1 MHVNEDAK
9 MTKKL
14 SGILAA
20 VSTPFGT
27 DGLVDEGRLRGHV
40 DFLIDNGLHGLV
52 PCGSTGEFAA
62 LTVDERKRVNE
73 IVIEQAAGRVPVAP
87 QTGSTRT
94 AEAVELSKHAAAAGA
109 DAVLVVQPFYEAP
122 TRREV
127 IEYFATVG
135 EAAGIPLIA
144 YNLPGVTGMN
154 LDRPFYRE
162 LLERTDAVKYV
173 KDTSGSIEQA
183 FDLIFNLG
191 DAIDTFVGWDTIVLP
206 AFSAGAAGSIW
217 GAPNFAPKECV
228 AIYDLAKAGKTAEAF
243 DIFKRLWNVFDF
255 LGKEGYAVST
265 KAAGQAVGVDLGLP
279 RAPYG
284 ELEPE
289 KLDELRKLVAETG
302 LNYS

>member
-1 MHVNEDAK
+1 

-14 SGILAA
+14 GGILAA
-20 VSTPFGT
+20 VSTPFDSTGA
-27 DGLVDEGRLRGHV
+27 VDEGRLRSHV

-62 LTVDERKRVNE
+62 LTSDERKFVNKV
-73 IVIEQAAGRVPVAP
+73 VIDQAAGRVPVAP
-87 QTGSTRT
+87 QTGSTST
-94 AEAVELSKHAAAAGA
+94 AEAIALSKQAAADGA
-109 DAVLVVQPFYEAP
+109 DALLLVQPFYEAP

-135 EAAGIPLIA
+135 EAAGIPVIA

-162 LLERTDAVKYV
+162 LLERTDAVKYI

-228 AIYDLAKAGKTAEAF
+228 AIYDLAVAGKTSEAF

-265 KAAGQAVGVDLGLP
+265 KAAAQAVGVDLGAP

-289 KLDELRKLVAETG
+289 KVDELRKLVAETG

>member
-1 MHVNEDAK
+1 MPKA
-9 MTKKL
+9 L

-20 VSTPFGT
+20 LSTPFT
-27 DGLVDEGRLRGHV
+27 ADGDLDEAALRRHV

-52 PCGSTGEFAA
+52 PGGSTGEFAA
-62 LTVDERKRVNE
+62 MTLDERKRVNE

-94 AEAVELSKHAAAAGA
+94 AEAIELSKHAADAGA
-109 DAVLVVQPFYEAP
+109 SAVLLVQPYYEAP

-135 EAAGIPLIA
+135 AAAGIPVIA

-162 LLERTDAVKYV
+162 LLERTDAVKYI

-217 GAPNFAPKECV
+217 GAPNFAPRECV
-228 AIYDLAKAGKTAEAF
+228 AIYDLAKQGKTAEAF
-243 DIFKRLWNVFDF
+243 DIFKRLWNVMDF

-265 KAAGQAVGVDLGLP
+265 KAAAQAVGVDLGAP

-284 ELEPE
+284 ELDPV
-289 KLDELRKLVAETG
+289 KKDELRKLVAETG

>member
-1 MHVNEDAK
+1 MSQ
-9 MTKKL
+9 KL
-14 SGILAA
+14 GGILAA
-20 VSTPFGT
+20 VSTPFAA
-27 DGLVDEGRLRGHV
+27 DGSVDEGALRNHV

-52 PCGSTGEFAA
+52 PGGSTGEFAA
-62 LTVDERKRVNE
+62 LTSVERKLVNKV
-73 IVIEQAAGRVPVAP
+73 VIDQAGGRVPVAP
-87 QTGSTRT
+87 QTGSTST
-94 AEAVELSKHAAAAGA
+94 AEAIALSKQAAADGA
-109 DAVLVVQPFYEAP
+109 DAVLLVQPFYEAP

-135 EAAGIPLIA
+135 EAAGVPVIA

-162 LLERTDAVKYV
+162 LLERTDAVKYI

-228 AIYDLAKAGKTAEAF
+228 AIFNLAKDGRTEEAF
-243 DIFKRLWNVFDF
+243 AIFKRLWNVFDF
-255 LGKEGYAVST
+255 LGKEGYAVSI
-265 KAAGQAVGVDLGLP
+265 KAAAQAVGIDLGVP
-279 RAPYG
+279 RLPYG
-284 ELEPE
+284 ELMPE

>member
-1 MHVNEDAK
+1 MS
-9 MTKKL
+9 KKL
-14 SGILAA
+14 GGILAA
-20 VSTPFGT
+20 VSTPFT
-27 DGLVDEGRLRGHV
+27 ADGGVDEGALRGHV

-52 PCGSTGEFAA
+52 PGGSTGEFAA
-62 LTVDERKRVNE
+62 LSSEERKFVNKV
-73 IVIEQAAGRVPVAP
+73 VIDQAAGRVPVAP
-87 QTGSTRT
+87 QTGSTST
-94 AEAVELSKHAAAAGA
+94 AEAISLSKQAADDGA
-109 DAVLVVQPFYEAP
+109 DAVLLVQPFYEAP
-122 TRREV
+122 TRHEV

-135 EAAGIPLIA
+135 EAAGVPVIA

-162 LLERTDAVKYV
+162 LLERTDAVKYI

-228 AIYDLAKAGKTAEAF
+228 AIFDLAKAGKTDEAF
-243 DIFKRLWNVFDF
+243 TIFKRLWNVFDF
-255 LGKEGYAVST
+255 LGKEGYAVAT
-265 KAAGQAVGVDLGLP
+265 KAAAQAVGVNLGHA

-284 ELEPE
+284 PLTAD
-289 KLDELRKLVAETG
+289 KQDELTKLIAETG
-302 LNYS
+302 LNYA

>member
-1 MHVNEDAK
+1 

-14 SGILAA
+14 GGILAA

-27 DGLVDEGRLRGHV
+27 DGAVDEARLRGHV

-62 LTVDERKRVNE
+62 LTSDERKFVNKV
-73 IVIEQAAGRVPVAP
+73 VIATKLPAASGGTADR
-87 QTGSTRT
+87 STST
-94 AEAVELSKHAAAAGA
+94 AEATALSKQAAADGA
-109 DAVLVVQPFYEAP
+109 DAILLVQPFYEAP

-135 EAAGIPLIA
+135 EATGIPVIA

-154 LDRPFYRE
+154 LDRLFYRE
-162 LLERTDAVKYV
+162 LLERTDAVKYI

-228 AIYDLAKAGKTAEAF
+228 AIYELAVAGKTAEAF

-265 KAAGQAVGVDLGLP
+265 KAAAQAVGVDLGAP

>member
-1 MHVNEDAK
+1 

-14 SGILAA
+14 GGILAA
-20 VSTPFGT
+20 VSTPFAS
-27 DGLVDEGRLRGHV
+27 DGSVDEGRLRAHV

-62 LTVDERKRVNE
+62 LTSEERKFVNKV
-73 IVIEQAAGRVPVAP
+73 VIDQAAGRVPVAP
-87 QTGSTRT
+87 QTGSTST
-94 AEAVELSKHAAAAGA
+94 AEAIALSKQAAADGA
-109 DAVLVVQPFYEAP
+109 DAVLLVQPFYEAP
-122 TRREV
+122 TRHEV

-135 EAAGIPLIA
+135 EAAGVPVIA

-162 LLERTDAVKYV
+162 LLQRTDAVQYI

-228 AIYDLAKAGKTAEAF
+228 AIYDLAVAGKTAEAF

-265 KAAGQAVGVDLGLP
+265 KAAAQAIGVDLGVP

-284 ELEPE
+284 ELEAE

>member
-1 MHVNEDAK
+1 MS
-9 MTKKL
+9 KKL
-14 SGILAA
+14 GGILAA
-20 VSTPFGT
+20 VSTPFAA
-27 DGLVDEGRLRGHV
+27 DGSVDEGRLRAHV

-52 PCGSTGEFAA
+52 PGGSTGEFAA
-62 LTVDERKRVNE
+62 LTSDERKFVNKV
-73 IVIEQAAGRVPVAP
+73 VIDQAAGRVPVAP
-87 QTGSTRT
+87 QTGSTST
-94 AEAVELSKHAAAAGA
+94 AEAITLSKQAAADGA
-109 DAVLVVQPFYEAP
+109 DAILLVQPFYEAP

-135 EAAGIPLIA
+135 EAAGLPVIA

-154 LDRPFYRE
+154 LDRPFYRD
-162 LLERTDAVKYV
+162 LLERTSAVEYI

-228 AIYDLAKAGKTAEAF
+228 AIYDLAKAGKTNEAF

-265 KAAGQAVGVDLGLP
+265 KAAAQAVGVDLGAP

>member
-1 MHVNEDAK
+1 

-20 VSTPFGT
+20 VSTPFGA
-27 DGLVDEGRLRGHV
+27 DGQVDEGRLRDHV

-62 LTVDERKRVNE
+62 LTVEERKRVNE
-73 IVIEQAAGRVPVAP
+73 VVIAQAAGRVPVAP

-94 AEAVELSKHAAAAGA
+94 AEAVELSQHAAAAGA
-109 DAVLVVQPFYEAP
+109 DAALVVQPFYEAP

-135 EAAGIPLIA
+135 EAAGIPVIA

-162 LLERTDAVKYV
+162 LLERTDAVKYI
-173 KDTSGSIEQA
+173 KDTSGSIKQA

-191 DAIDTFVGWDTIVLP
+191 DAIDTFVG
-206 AFSAGAAGSIW
+206 
-217 GAPNFAPKECV
+217 
-228 AIYDLAKAGKTAEAF
+228 
-243 DIFKRLWNVFDF
+243 
-255 LGKEGYAVST
+255 
-265 KAAGQAVGVDLGLP
+265 
-279 RAPYG
+279 
-284 ELEPE
+284 
-289 KLDELRKLVAETG
+289 
-302 LNYS
+302 

>member
-1 MHVNEDAK
+1 

-14 SGILAA
+14 GGILAA
-20 VSTPFGT
+20 VSTPFAQ
-27 DGLVDEGRLRGHV
+27 DGSVDEGALRNHV
-40 DFLIDNGLHGLV
+40 DFLIENGLHGLV
-52 PCGSTGEFAA
+52 PGGSTGEFAA
-62 LTVDERKRVNE
+62 LTLDERKLVNTV
-73 IVIEQAAGRVPVAP
+73 VIDQAAGRVPVAP

-94 AEAVELSKHAAAAGA
+94 AEAIELSRHAADAGA
-109 DAVLVVQPFYEAP
+109 DAVLLVQPFYEAP
-122 TRREV
+122 TRHEV

-135 EAAGIPLIA
+135 QAANIPVIA

-162 LLERTDAVKYV
+162 LLERTDAVKYI

-228 AIYDLAKAGKTAEAF
+228 AIYELAKAGKYTEALE
-243 DIFKRLWNVFDF
+243 IFKRLWNVLDF
-255 LGKEGYAVST
+255 LGKEGYAVAT
-265 KAAGQAVGVDLGLP
+265 KAAAQAVGVDLGVP

-284 ELEPE
+284 ELPADKKEE
-289 KLDELRKLVAETG
+289 LTKLIAETG
-302 LNYS
+302 LTYAR

>member
-1 MHVNEDAK
+1 M
-9 MTKKL
+9 
-14 SGILAA
+14 
-20 VSTPFGT
+20 
-27 DGLVDEGRLRGHV
+27 
-40 DFLIDNGLHGLV
+40 
-52 PCGSTGEFAA
+52 
-62 LTVDERKRVNE
+62 
-73 IVIEQAAGRVPVAP
+73 PVAP

-265 KAAGQAVGVDLGLP
+265 KAAAQAVGVDLGLP

>member
-1 MHVNEDAK
+1 
-9 MTKKL
+9 MTSKL
-14 SGILAA
+14 GGILAA
-20 VSTPFGT
+20 VSTPFNK
-27 DGLVDEGRLRGHV
+27 DGDVDEAVLRDHV

-52 PCGSTGEFAA
+52 PGGSTGEFAA
-62 LTVDERKRVNE
+62 LSVDERKRVNE

-94 AEAVELSKHAAAAGA
+94 IEAIELSKHAADAGA
-109 DAVLVVQPFYEAP
+109 SAVLLVQPYYETP
-122 TRREV
+122 TRHEV

-135 EAAGIPLIA
+135 EAAGVPVIA

-162 LLERTDAVKYV
+162 LLERTDVVKYV

-191 DAIDTFVGWDTIVLP
+191 DAMDTFVGWDTIVLP
-206 AFSAGAAGSIW
+206 AFLAGAAGSIW
-217 GAPNFAPKECV
+217 GAPNFAPRECV
-228 AIYDLAKAGKTAEAF
+228 AIYELAKAGKTAAALE
-243 DIFKRLWNVFDF
+243 IFKRLWNVLDF
-255 LGKEGYAVST
+255 LGKEGYAVAT
-265 KAAGQAVGVDLGLP
+265 KAAAQAVGVNLGAP

-284 ELEPE
+284 ELPAG
-289 KLDELRKLVAETG
+289 KKDELRKLIAETG

>member
-1 MHVNEDAK
+1 MSQ
-9 MTKKL
+9 KL
-14 SGILAA
+14 GGILAA
-20 VSTPFGT
+20 VSTPFAADGT
-27 DGLVDEGRLRGHV
+27 VDEAVLRGHV

-52 PCGSTGEFAA
+52 PGGSTGEFAA
-62 LTVDERKRVNE
+62 LTLDERKRVNE
-73 IVIEQAAGRVPVAP
+73 VVIEQAAGRVPVAP

-94 AEAVELSKHAAAAGA
+94 AEAIELSKHAADAGA
-109 DAVLVVQPFYEAP
+109 YAVLLVQPFYEAP
-122 TRREV
+122 TRHEV
-127 IEYFATVG
+127 MEYFATVG
-135 EAAGIPLIA
+135 EAAGVPVIA

-162 LLERTDAVKYV
+162 LLERTDVVKYV

-228 AIYDLAKAGKTAEAF
+228 AIYELATEGKTAEALA
-243 DIFKRLWNVFDF
+243 IFKRLWNVFDF
-255 LGKEGYAVST
+255 LGKEGYAVAT
-265 KAAGQAVGVDLGLP
+265 KAAAGAVGVNLGVA

-284 ELEPE
+284 PLSAD
-289 KLDELRKLVAETG
+289 KQDELTKLIAETG
-302 LNYS
+302 LNYA

>member
-1 MHVNEDAK
+1 MS
-9 MTKKL
+9 KKL
-14 SGILAA
+14 GGILAA
-20 VSTPFGT
+20 VSTPFT
-27 DGLVDEGRLRGHV
+27 ADGAVDEAALRGHV

-52 PCGSTGEFAA
+52 PGGSTGEFAA
-62 LTVDERKRVNE
+62 LTSQERKLVNKV
-73 IVIEQAAGRVPVAP
+73 VIEQAAGRVPVAP
-87 QTGSTRT
+87 QTGSTST
-94 AEAVELSKHAAAAGA
+94 AEAINLSKQAADDGA
-109 DAVLVVQPFYEAP
+109 DAVLLVQPFYEAP
-122 TRREV
+122 TRHQV

-135 EAAGIPLIA
+135 EAAGVPVIA

-228 AIYDLAKAGKTAEAF
+228 AIFDLAKEGKTAEAF
-243 DIFKRLWNVFDF
+243 AIFKRLWNVFDF
-255 LGKEGYAVST
+255 LGKEGYAVAT
-265 KAAGQAVGVDLGLP
+265 KAAAQAVGVDLGSP
-279 RAPYG
+279 ARPTVRY
-284 ELEPE
+284 PPTS
-289 KLDELRKLVAETG
+289 RT
-302 LNYS
+302 N

>member
-1 MHVNEDAK
+1 
-9 MTKKL
+9 MT
-14 SGILAA
+14 
-20 VSTPFGT
+20 V
-27 DGLVDEGRLRGHV
+27 E
-40 DFLIDNGLHGLV
+40 
-52 PCGSTGEFAA
+52 
-62 LTVDERKRVNE
+62 ERKRVNE
-73 IVIEQAAGRVPVAP
+73 IVIAQAAGRVPVAP

-94 AEAVELSKHAAAAGA
+94 AEAVELSQHAAAAGA

-135 EAAGIPLIA
+135 EAAGIPVIA

-162 LLERTDAVKYV
+162 LLERTDAVKYI

-228 AIYDLAKAGKTAEAF
+228 AIYELAKDGKTAEAF
-243 DIFKRLWNVFDF
+243 EIFKRLWNVLDF

-265 KAAGQAVGVDLGLP
+265 KAAAQAVGVDLGVP

-289 KLDELRKLVAETG
+289 KLDELRKLIADTG

>member
-1 MHVNEDAK
+1 
-9 MTKKL
+9 MTTKL

-20 VSTPFGT
+20 VSTPFDASGA
-27 DGLVDEGRLRGHV
+27 VDEGALRNHV
-40 DFLIDNGLHGLV
+40 DFLIGNGLHGLV
-52 PCGSTGEFAA
+52 PGGSTGEFAA
-62 LTVDERKRVNE
+62 LTSSERKRVNE
-73 IVIEQAAGRVPVAP
+73 IVIEQAGGRVPVAP
-87 QTGSTRT
+87 QTGSTST
-94 AEAVELSKHAAAAGA
+94 AEAIELSKHAAAAGA
-109 DAVLVVQPFYEAP
+109 DAVLLVQPYYEAP
-122 TRREV
+122 TRHEV

-135 EAAGIPLIA
+135 EAAGVPVIA

-154 LDRPFYRE
+154 LDRAFYRE
-162 LLERTDAVKYV
+162 LFERTDVVKYV

-206 AFSAGAAGSIW
+206 AFLAGASGSIW

-228 AIYDLAKAGKTAEAF
+228 AIYDLAKQGKTAEAF

-265 KAAGQAVGVDLGLP
+265 KAAAAAVGVNLGAP

-284 ELEPE
+284 ELSAE
-289 KLDELRKLVAETG
+289 KTDELRKLIADTG